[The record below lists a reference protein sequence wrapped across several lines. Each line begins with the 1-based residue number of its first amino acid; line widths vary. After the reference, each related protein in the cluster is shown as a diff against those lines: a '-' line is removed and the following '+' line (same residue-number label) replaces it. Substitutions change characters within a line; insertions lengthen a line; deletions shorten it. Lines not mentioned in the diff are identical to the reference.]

1 MKNRREFIKSS
12 ALLGVFGM
20 LHQWASAIPLADTH
34 GDILP
39 KRRLIRN
46 GEKVTA
52 FSLGGWHLG
61 NEKDSG
67 VAEKMVE
74 MSMDKG
80 VRFFDTARGYQN
92 GGSEERMG
100 RLLVPKYRDQIFLM
114 TKSHARSGA
123 QAREH
128 LELSLKALNTEQLDL
143 WQIHTFTTPEDVDQR
158 IENGVLDVFLKA
170 KEEGKTR
177 YIGFTG
183 HQSPHT
189 HLYFLKWLEER
200 GLALDTCQ
208 LPINVLDPSFESF
221 QKQVVPVLLEKEYGI
236 IAMKTMSGGSM
247 MGKRIDTTPEWIKTD
262 MIPDMVRE
270 TGINPA
276 QLHQY
281 VYSLPVS
288 TLVSG
293 CTTMAEL
300 EHNIGVLQN
309 FKNLSNSD
317 MQSLEELVKPYAG
330 LIVENYK
337 RVLDIGN

>member
-12 ALLGVFGM
+12 ALLGIFGM
-20 LHQWASAIPLADTH
+20 LHNWASALPLADRH
-34 GDILP
+34 GTMLP
-39 KRRLIRN
+39 LRQLIRN

-52 FSLGGWHLG
+52 YSVGGWHLG
-61 NEKDSG
+61 N
-67 VAEKMVE
+67 VADEAEAERMVE
-74 MSMDKG
+74 MSMDMG

-100 RLLVPKYRDQIFLM
+100 RLLVPKYRDQIFVM
-114 TKSHARSGA
+114 SKSHARSGA

-143 WQIHTFTTPEDVDQR
+143 WQIHTFTTPQDVDQR
-158 IENGVLDVFLKA
+158 IADGVLDVFLEA
-170 KEEGKTR
+170 KEQGKTR

-200 GLALDTCQ
+200 GLTLDTCQ

-221 QKQVVPVLLEKEYGI
+221 QKQVLPVLLEKEYGV

-262 MIPDMVRE
+262 MIPDLVRE
-270 TGINPA
+270 TGITPA

-288 TLVSG
+288 SLVSG
-293 CTTMAEL
+293 CTTLAEL

-309 FKNLSNSD
+309 FKDLSDSD
-317 MQSLEELVKPYAG
+317 MQSLEKLVEPHAG

-337 RVLDIGN
+337 RVLDI

>member
-12 ALLGVFGM
+12 ALLGVFTM
-20 LHQWASAIPLADTH
+20 LHQWASALPSTDSF
-34 GDILP
+34 GSILP
-39 KRRLIRN
+39 TRRLIRN

-52 FSLGGWHLG
+52 FCLGGWHFG
-61 NEKDSG
+61 N
-67 VAEKMVE
+67 VAETTEAERMVE
-74 MSMDKG
+74 ICMDQG
-80 VRFFDTARGYQN
+80 VRFYDTARGYQR

-100 RLLVPKYRDQIFLM
+100 QLLVPKYRDQIFIM
-114 TKSHARSGA
+114 TKSHARTGE

-128 LELSLKALNTEQLDL
+128 LDLSLRALKTDQLDL
-143 WQIHTFTTPEDVDQR
+143 WQIHTITTPEDVDQR
-158 IENGVLDVFLKA
+158 IANGVLDVFLEA
-170 KEEGKTR
+170 KEKGKTR

-189 HLYFLKWLEER
+189 LLYFLNILEER
-200 GLALDTCQ
+200 GLTMDTCQ
-208 LPINVLDPSFESF
+208 MPLNVLDPNFESF
-221 QKQVVPVLLEKEYGI
+221 QKQVLPVLLEKEYGV

-270 TGINPA
+270 TGITPA

-281 VYSLPVS
+281 VYSLPAS
-288 TLVSG
+288 SLVSG
-293 CTTMAEL
+293 CTTLAEL

-309 FKNLSNSD
+309 YKNLGSSE
-317 MQSLEELVKPYAG
+317 MQRLEELVKPYAG

-337 RVLDIGN
+337 RVLDV

>member
-1 MKNRREFIKSS
+1 MKNRREFIKST

-20 LHQWASAIPLADTH
+20 LHQWASAMPATDRH

-39 KRRLIRN
+39 LRRLTRN

-61 NEKDSG
+61 NEKDPL

-74 MSMDKG
+74 MCMDMG
-80 VRFFDTARGYQN
+80 VRFYDTARGYQN

-100 RLLVPKYRDQIFLM
+100 RLLVPKYRDQIFVM
-114 TKSHARSGA
+114 TKSHAKTGE

-128 LELSLKALNTEQLDL
+128 LELSLRALKTDQLDL

-170 KEEGKTR
+170 KEDGKTR

-183 HQSPHT
+183 HQSPLT
-189 HLYFLKWLEER
+189 HLYFLKRLEEL

-208 LPINVLDPSFESF
+208 LPLNVLDPSFESF

-270 TGINPA
+270 TGITPA
-276 QLHQY
+276 ELHQY
-281 VYSLPVS
+281 VYTLPVS

-293 CTTMAEL
+293 CTTLAEL
-300 EHNIGVLQN
+300 EHNIGVLKN
-309 FKNLSNSD
+309 FRTLSESD
-317 MQSLEELVKPYAG
+317 IQRLEKLVFPYAG

-337 RVLDIGN
+337 RVLSI

>member
-20 LHQWASAIPLADTH
+20 LHNWASALPLADSH
-34 GDILP
+34 GSMLP
-39 KRRLIRN
+39 MRRLIRN

-52 FSLGGWHLG
+52 YSVGGWHLG
-61 NEKDSG
+61 N
-67 VAEKMVE
+67 VADEAEAERMVE
-74 MSMDKG
+74 LSMDMG
-80 VRFFDTARGYQN
+80 VRFFDNARGYQR

-100 RLLVPKYRDQIFLM
+100 RLLVPKYRDQVFIM
-114 TKSHARSGA
+114 TKSHARTGE

-158 IENGVLDVFLKA
+158 IENGVLDVFLEA
-170 KEEGKTR
+170 KEKGKTR

-200 GLALDTCQ
+200 GLELDTCQ
-208 LPINVLDPSFESF
+208 MPLNVLDPSFESF
-221 QKQVVPVLLEKEYGI
+221 QQQVLPVLLEKEYGV

-247 MGKRIDTTPEWIKTD
+247 MGKRIDTTPDWIKTD
-262 MIPDMVRE
+262 MIPDLVKE
-270 TGINPA
+270 TGITPA

-288 TLVSG
+288 SLVSG
-293 CTTMAEL
+293 CTTMTEL

-309 FKNLSNSD
+309 FKDLSDSD
-317 MQSLEELVKPYAG
+317 MQSLEELVKPYSG

-337 RVLDIGN
+337 RVLDI

>member
-20 LHQWASAIPLADTH
+20 LHQWASAIPVADTH

-39 KRRLIRN
+39 MRRLTRN

-61 NEKDSG
+61 NEKDPV

-74 MSMDKG
+74 MCMDMG
-80 VRFFDTARGYQN
+80 VRFYDTARGYQN

-100 RLLVPKYRDQIFLM
+100 RLLVPKYRDQIFVM
-114 TKSHARSGA
+114 TKSHAKSGE

-128 LELSLKALNTEQLDL
+128 LELSLRALKTDQLDL

-183 HQSPHT
+183 HQSPIT
-189 HLYFLKWLEER
+189 HLYFLKRLEEL
-200 GLALDTCQ
+200 GLTLDTCQ
-208 LPINVLDPSFESF
+208 LPLNVLDPSFESF

-270 TGINPA
+270 TGITPA

-293 CTTMAEL
+293 CTSMEEL

-317 MQSLEELVKPYAG
+317 MQSLEELVKPYSG

-337 RVLDIGN
+337 RILDI